1 MDKTAAFEDSPKADA
16 EYESAI
22 DNLLDEMKRIR
33 EQMAHDQ
40 REIERL
46 RAETRVILTQMK
58 AA

>member
-1 MDKTAAFEDSPKADA
+1 MDKTVAFEDLPKADA

-22 DNLLDEMKRIR
+22 DNLIHEMKRIR
-33 EQMAHDQ
+33 EQMADDQ

-46 RAETRVILTQMK
+46 RAETQVILTQLK